1 MKTICQC
8 CKGKGAL
15 HVFLRQSKTT
25 PYRFAKNDN
34 LPEEHYVTC
43 PAVGCKDGIVD
54 RDAYYRGM
62 GLTK

>member
-1 MKTICQC
+1 MKSICQC

-15 HVFLRQSKTT
+15 YVFLRQSKTT

-43 PAVGCKDGIVD
+43 RAPGCNNGIVD
-54 RDAYYRGM
+54 HEEYRRII